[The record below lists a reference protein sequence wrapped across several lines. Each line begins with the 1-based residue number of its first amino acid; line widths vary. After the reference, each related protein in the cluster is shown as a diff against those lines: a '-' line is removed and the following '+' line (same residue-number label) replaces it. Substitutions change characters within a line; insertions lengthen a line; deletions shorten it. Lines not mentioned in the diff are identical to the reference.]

1 MKVLHAASELY
12 PLVSTGGLSS
22 VVSALPAALE
32 RYENIETAVV
42 IPFYGEIAPKIERIH
57 WHEPLHTFLDE
68 EFGIGSAK
76 VDGLKVF
83 LVTKKEYFARE
94 GIYGS
99 DSGHS
104 WPDNPE
110 RFSFF
115 SRAVA
120 ALAFSELFQP
130 DLIHCHD
137 WQTALVPVYLRQ
149 GGIPVV
155 LTIHNL
161 QFQGRFQRGSWAAAA
176 LPETLYTIHG
186 LEFWGDWNCLK
197 GGIVFADR
205 VTTVS
210 PGYAKEILTPQFGC
224 SLDGVLREH
233 SSKLAGILNGI
244 DTDVWNPSTDSS
256 LPGNFGPG
264 EMSGKKICK
273 RALERETGLD
283 PYPEGLLLGMV
294 SRLTEQKGIDLV
306 IDAAEH
312 IVNSGHRLVVLG
324 TGESWAEEA
333 LKQTALKY
341 PGRISAVIAYDDR
354 LARLIFAG
362 SDGYLMPSRFEPCGL
377 GQMMAMRYGSVPL
390 ASSVGGLA
398 DTVDEKRGFPFSGGP
413 GGFISSL
420 NTMGDAFRNSRKW
433 SWYRRR
439 CMKAD
444 FSWKDS
450 VSKYAD
456 EYRKALELR

>member
-42 IPFYGEIAPKIERIH
+42 IPFYGEIARKVKRIQ

-83 LVTKKEYFARE
+83 LLAKEDFFGRN
-94 GIYGS
+94 GIYGA
-99 DSGHS
+99 DSGHD
-104 WPDNPE
+104 WPDNPA

-120 ALAFSELFQP
+120 ALASSDLFNP
-130 DLIHCHD
+130 DLLHCHD

-149 GGIPVV
+149 GEIPVV

-161 QFQGRFQRGSWAAAA
+161 QFQGRFERSSWAAAG
-176 LPETLYTIHG
+176 LPDTLYSIQG

-197 GGIVFADR
+197 GGIIFADR

-210 PGYAKEILTPQFGC
+210 PGYAQEILTPEFGC
-224 SLDGVLREH
+224 SLDGVLRDH

-244 DTDVWNPSTDSS
+244 DPDVWNPLTDNS
-256 LPGNFGPG
+256 LPSVFGPG
-264 EMSGKKICK
+264 EMNGKKICK
-273 RALERETGLD
+273 RTLERETGLEPD
-283 PYPEGLLLGMV
+283 PDGLLLGMV
-294 SRLTEQKGIDLV
+294 SRLTGQKGIDLV
-306 IDAAEH
+306 IDAAERM
-312 IVNSGHRLVVLG
+312 VDSGYRLVVLG
-324 TGESWAEEA
+324 TGEPWAEDA
-333 LKQTALKY
+333 LKKTALKY
-341 PGRISAVIAYDDR
+341 PGRISTVIAYDDR
-354 LARLIFAG
+354 LARLVFAG

-377 GQMMAMRYGSVPL
+377 GQMMAMRYGSVTI

-398 DTVDEKRGFPFSGGP
+398 DTVNEKRGFPFEGDLQ
-413 GGFISSL
+413 GFLSSL
-420 NTMGDAFRNSRKW
+420 DRMGETFRQKRKW

-439 CMKAD
+439 CMEAD
-444 FSWKDS
+444 FSWRDS
-450 VSKYAD
+450 VSRYVD